1 MKMMLIGKTGSGKTT
16 LTQRMNE
23 VEVNYKKTQMIL
35 FEENIIDT
43 PGEYVENK
51 FYYKALMVT
60 ANNADVIAFVQSA
73 LDEDTLF
80 PPKFSTMFTGK
91 DIIGIITKKDLQHD
105 CDHVEN
111 LLRNAGAEEIYH
123 IGLED
128 ETEITRL
135 KERLGIGNES
145 ENSNSRR

>member
-1 MKMMLIGKTGSGKTT
+1 MLIGKTGSGKTT

-60 ANNADVIAFVQSA
+60 ANNADIIAFVQSA

-91 DIIGIITKKDLQHD
+91 DIIGIITKKDLRHD

-111 LLRNAGAEEIYH
+111 LLRNAGVEEIYH